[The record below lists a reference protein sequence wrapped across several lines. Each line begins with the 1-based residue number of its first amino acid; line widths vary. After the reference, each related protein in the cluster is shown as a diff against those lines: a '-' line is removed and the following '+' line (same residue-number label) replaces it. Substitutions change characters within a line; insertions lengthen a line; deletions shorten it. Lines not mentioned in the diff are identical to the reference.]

1 MGRKSR
7 GTESTLRIQ
16 YILFIVAVAT
26 MAPFGASAQ
35 NILTAEDFFDQ
46 VSQRYGQIQDYVAT
60 VHYRIREDEW
70 TGDLNYRRPN
80 LLRIDFTDPAEQVLN
95 TDGQFLIIYVPRHR
109 VAFRQELGGHS
120 AAVINDMASE
130 QGLHMLRQNYSIA
143 YVTGPEPV
151 PLEEDSE
158 EMVVK
163 LKLEWLS
170 TSENYRQLEIAVNED
185 MMIRRITGVT
195 VDYETV
201 QMDFLDIS
209 TNEGIPEARFE
220 YDPPASA
227 NWIEN
232 FLGLEE

>member
-1 MGRKSR
+1 M
-7 GTESTLRIQ
+7 
-16 YILFIVAVAT
+16 LFIAAMAVVV
-26 MAPFGASAQ
+26 PYGAVAQ

-46 VSQRYGQIQDYVAT
+46 ISDQYAQIQDYVAT
-60 VHYRIREDEW
+60 VHYRIRADEW
-70 TGDLNYRRPN
+70 TGELNYRRPN
-80 LLRIDFTDPAEQVLN
+80 LLRIDFSDPAEQVFN

-109 VAFRQELGGHS
+109 VAFRQELGGHG

-163 LKLEWLS
+163 LKLEWLN

-201 QMDFLDIS
+201 QMDFLDIG

-227 NWIEN
+227 NWIDN